1 MQGPE
6 GASVRDTTGVEERG
20 IVPRAV
26 QMITEQLQ
34 QRNTKSKIVSFSLT
48 MSCYEIYNE
57 TVRDL
62 LSPDN
67 TESQSTK
74 MSKWEPVQFKV
85 ESQ

>member
-6 GASVRDTTGVEERG
+6 GANATQMFFDERG

-26 QMITEQLQ
+26 QMISEQLQ